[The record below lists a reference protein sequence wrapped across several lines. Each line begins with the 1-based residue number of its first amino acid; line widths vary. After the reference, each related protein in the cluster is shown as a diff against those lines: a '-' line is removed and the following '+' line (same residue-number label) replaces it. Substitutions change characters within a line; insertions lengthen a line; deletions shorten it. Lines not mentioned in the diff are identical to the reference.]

1 MSGRRFEM
9 LVQEQ
14 AAREE
19 DNDEDLERLTDS
31 ELRQL
36 QCLLEKARGIETD
49 AEAIEATVDTNDLQ
63 APDPHE
69 MEEDGD
75 V

>member
-1 MSGRRFEM
+1 M
-9 LVQEQ
+9 LIQEQ
-14 AAREE
+14 AAPREE
-19 DNDEDLERLTDS
+19 DKDEDLDRLTDS

-36 QCLLEKARGIETD
+36 QCLLEKARGIETA
-49 AEAIEATVDTNDLQ
+49 AEAIEATVDTDDLQ

-69 MEEDGD
+69 VEEDGD